1 MAGKE
6 AWLAVN
12 LSMFFPGIG
21 QLYAEKLRKGLFW
34 LIAVGILIAIAAWS
48 IFGANGNTL
57 TGILLLLL
65 VGGIYL
71 INLFDAYHCV
81 TQSSPRKRGERIPR
95 KQKDPW
101 FAVFLSR
108 LLPGLGQLYEGKSLM
123 GAVLLFCFVF
133 FGLIDDTYTGFTSL
147 PPILTAVG
155 AYHAYAAFPRRGR
168 RRSRRALI
176 AVMASLILALGLIST
191 SLPAWIKQEVEP
203 FNIPSES
210 MQPTLQV
217 GDQILVTQSDYY
229 SPKQRD
235 IIVFKAPPSAQD
247 PESEYLDEN
256 GNLYY
261 VKRII
266 GTPAQRVEISEGRVY
281 LNGVPL
287 AESYLAEMPAYQWG
301 PQIVPPDTYFVLGD
315 NRNNSFDSHVWGF
328 VPRENIVG
336 EAYKIYWPPERIQP
350 LSIISPTLTLP
361 SAINSSNA
369 FAVVDLAN

>member
-1 MAGKE
+1 MAAKE

-21 QLYAEKLRKGLFW
+21 QLYAQKLGRGLFW
-34 LIAVGILIAIAAWS
+34 LIVVGLLIVIASWS

-57 TGILLLLL
+57 TGILLFLL

-81 TQSSPRKRGERIPR
+81 DLNCPKKQAEKIPR
-95 KQKDPW
+95 KYKDPW

-133 FGLIDDTYTGFTSL
+133 FGLIDDTYTGFASF
-147 PPILTAVG
+147 PSILTAVG
-155 AYHAYAAFPRRGR
+155 AYHAYAAFPRRQSLPQVVR
-168 RRSRRALI
+168 QSRRSLI
-176 AVMASLILALGLIST
+176 VLITGLILALGLIS
-191 SLPAWIKQEVEP
+191 SSIPNWIKQEVEP

-217 GDQILVTQSDYY
+217 GDQILVAQSDDYT
-229 SPKQRD
+229 PKLGD
-235 IIVFKAPPSAQD
+235 IIVFAAPPSAQD
-247 PESEYLDEN
+247 PESEYIDEN
-256 GNLYY
+256 GELYY
-261 VKRII
+261 VKRVI
-266 GTPAQRVEISEGRVY
+266 GTPGQQVEISQGRVY
-281 LNGVPL
+281 VNDVPL
-287 AESYLAEMPAYQWG
+287 AESYIAAMPAYHWG
-301 PQIVPPDTYFVLGD
+301 PKVVPSGTYFVLGD

-328 VPRENIVG
+328 VPQENIVG

-350 LSIISPTLTLP
+350 LS
-361 SAINSSNA
+361 N
-369 FAVVDLAN
+369 